1 MSKKDFL
8 DIVNAFTRRKSYNKD
23 LWILTLKQL
32 SFLFKSQEMN
42 CADLMQLTF
51 NLYVIKLYSPKLYQM
66 IVEYFVKQNID
77 EN

>member
-42 CADLMQLTF
+42 CADLM
-51 NLYVIKLYSPKLYQM
+51 
-66 IVEYFVKQNID
+66 
-77 EN
+77 